1 MNCLQCFIAFMQPV
15 VKLDSGHLPDLEKA
29 LASGGIID
37 LCGCTFSG
45 ELAQSTLLVGS
56 NTTLCNGTIL
66 LPNNSLVRAAGGTYS
81 GGRLKIVCCNVC
93 LSVTLGGESNFPK
106 SNPKEESRQKG
117 GWLEKKKNSSMLQFA
132 VGFVITPRHKKN
144 LLQLKQRT
152 DDNAVFCVLAI
163 HKI

>member
-45 ELAQSTLLVGS
+45 ELAQSILLVGS

-66 LPNNSLVRAAGGTYS
+66 LPNNSLVRTAGGTYL
-81 GGRLKIVCCNVC
+81 GGRLKIVCRNVC
-93 LSVTLGGESNFPK
+93 LSVTLGGDSNLSK
-106 SNPKEESRQKG
+106 SNTKGRLARKEEKECCCLRVSHSQK
-117 GWLEKKKNSSMLQFA
+117 LQWNRKRMGDILFLLL
-132 VGFVITPRHKKN
+132 PLLRH
-144 LLQLKQRT
+144 L
-152 DDNAVFCVLAI
+152 
-163 HKI
+163 

>member
-1 MNCLQCFIAFMQPV
+1 MNCLQCSIAFMQPV
-15 VKLDSGHLPDLEKA
+15 VKLEFGHLPDLEKA

-66 LPNNSLVRAAGGTYS
+66 LPNNSLVRTAGGTYL
-81 GGRLKIVCCNVC
+81 GGRLKIVCRNVC
-93 LSVTLGGESNFPK
+93 LSVTLGGDSNLSK

-117 GWLEKKKNSSMLQFA
+117 GWLEKKK
-132 VGFVITPRHKKN
+132 K
-144 LLQLKQRT
+144 
-152 DDNAVFCVLAI
+152 NAVVCVLAI
-163 HKI
+163 HKNCNGIGRGWETSSSYYCLC

>member
-45 ELAQSTLLVGS
+45 ELAQSILLVGS

-66 LPNNSLVRAAGGTYS
+66 LPNNSLVRAAGGTYAGACHS
-81 GGRLKIVCCNVC
+81 KS
-93 LSVTLGGESNFPK
+93 LSLQ
-106 SNPKEESRQKG
+106 SRSLSTTVYRIIKTSKMLSSIN
-117 GWLEKKKNSSMLQFA
+117 WL
-132 VGFVITPRHKKN
+132 H
-144 LLQLKQRT
+144 QLIER
-152 DDNAVFCVLAI
+152 D
-163 HKI
+163 